1 MASIESYIR
10 RFFFVGKTETVR
22 AWQRA
27 ILSKFVSWEVQTLT
41 APQQVQARE
50 NIGIHLFFKTGNL
63 VYLTKGTHTISFA
76 KPFTGDYVVFVY
88 GSTGSASFLPIVDP
102 ASFQPGSFVVKMP
115 VAGYLSWRAELTT
128 EPSSI

>member
-41 APQQVQARE
+41 PPQKLQARK
-50 NIGIHLFFKTGNL
+50 NIGIYDLINRNGKAT
-63 VYLTKGTHTISFA
+63 LTKGTHNLTIEPA
-76 KPFTGDYVVFVY
+76 FTVPYVVVA
-88 GSTGSASFLPIVDP
+88 TGQTAANASVSIQIIDESHLNYFTIKVPVDC
-102 ASFQPGSFVVKMP
+102 VVRWT
-115 VAGYLSWRAELTT
+115 AGAIYVEET
-128 EPSSI
+128 